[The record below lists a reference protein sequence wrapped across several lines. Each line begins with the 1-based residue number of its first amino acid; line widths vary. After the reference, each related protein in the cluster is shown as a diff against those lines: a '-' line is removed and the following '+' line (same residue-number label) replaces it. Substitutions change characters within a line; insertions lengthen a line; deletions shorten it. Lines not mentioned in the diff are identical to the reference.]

1 MNTVPL
7 KGATYET
14 VSNARLTSLNGITG
28 LAALWNLALNAT
40 AEVAAGAQA
49 LVLRLYFA
57 LAVSVQSH
65 SALLEVIF
73 GALAGNTPTFTKQ
86 MKPEVQNE
94 DVIIALSEDP
104 ASFDDSGD
112 EVTQPLAT
120 LLVSQTRNSFQIHVR
135 LAFNR
140 LQLMTVSHIQPV
152 CGMQTN
158 CSSHSESIACDARV
172 NRIDFLN

>member
-1 MNTVPL
+1 MPL

-49 LVLRLYFA
+49 LLLRLYFA

-73 GALAGNTPTFTKQ
+73 GALAGNTPTFTKE

-120 LLVSQTRNSFQIHVR
+120 SLVSQTRNSFQSHVR
-135 LAFNR
+135 LTFSR
-140 LQLMTVSHIQPV
+140 MRI

-158 CSSHSESIACDARV
+158 CSSHSESIARDTRV
-172 NRIDFLN
+172 NCSDFLN